1 MEDEILEAERQRNE
15 IIKRIQEKERLIN
28 LIQSRHLKEV
38 LQEIKEFQNKYNL
51 QQEQQDQ
58 QKEPIQDNIKKSIS
72 QKQSQVQNIPFE
84 ESKETNEKELANIK
98 FNSFQQGVNYISMI
112 KRLQRAYRKMILKR
126 NKKRLRNYYLNKLI
140 KEFYRPISF
149 ERGVELRKMLIERLK
164 QWKAPEEDY
173 EIIVNKY
180 FEEYKNFC
188 FNFPYT
194 EKIREDNFFIYY
206 QSLDLLNYMESIN
219 QETALN
225 ECNQF
230 KNFMLDKNK
239 EFSTKLLLDEME
251 KQYKYKNDIHEYNTI
266 DEFE

>member
-28 LIQSRHLKEV
+28 LIQSRHVKGG

-112 KRLQRAYRKMILKR
+112 KR
-126 NKKRLRNYYLNKLI
+126 
-140 KEFYRPISF
+140 
-149 ERGVELRKMLIERLK
+149 
-164 QWKAPEEDY
+164 
-173 EIIVNKY
+173 
-180 FEEYKNFC
+180 
-188 FNFPYT
+188 
-194 EKIREDNFFIYY
+194 
-206 QSLDLLNYMESIN
+206 
-219 QETALN
+219 
-225 ECNQF
+225 
-230 KNFMLDKNK
+230 
-239 EFSTKLLLDEME
+239 
-251 KQYKYKNDIHEYNTI
+251 
-266 DEFE
+266 